1 MRSLPNHHF
10 LKNQFY
16 PYSMKANQL
25 LTILLVSTAW
35 VFPLSG
41 QEAEIDPVSQKAAD
55 LEAQVRKL
63 DTSSVEGANA
73 LLELVDLYHG
83 NARGFGLVRAG
94 KTFVKTHRDHP
105 RHKEVM
111 LKLLD
116 GHLILSRNE
125 DIVSTSRQFLEFYGK
140 DGAAAQVALY
150 LGEVLERQGK
160 KMDAAKVFE
169 RAWRLSG
176 TKDQKSG
183 YRAVQLFGESGAGG
197 AKECGR
203 LALEMLGK
211 LKGTPALELGDYAFE
226 RCHHGNWDR
235 KGCIALGEKLISMNL
250 IRDPKRKA
258 EVHYD
263 VAGHLWGT
271 GQRLNAITHYRKA
284 WDLQKDNE
292 SYLNQLITVLYDRRG
307 QVRSAQAPG

>member
-1 MRSLPNHHF
+1 
-10 LKNQFY
+10 
-16 PYSMKANQL
+16 MKTKKL
-25 LTILLVSTAW
+25 LTI
-35 VFPLSG
+35 FILSIASIFSAHG

-73 LLELVDLYHG
+73 LLELVDLYHE

-116 GHLILSRNE
+116 GQLILSRNE
-125 DIVSTSRQFLEFYGK
+125 DIVSTSRQFIEFYGK
-140 DGAAAQVALY
+140 DRATAQVARQLA
-150 LGEVLERQGK
+150 EVLERQNK

-183 YRAVQLFGESGAGG
+183 YRAVRLFGESGAGG

-203 LALEMLGK
+203 LVLEMLDK
-211 LKGTPALELGDYAFE
+211 LKGTPALELGTYAFARFPRGVRLRGSE
-226 RCHHGNWDR
+226 LQPCALDR
-235 KGCIALGEKLISMNL
+235 GSSSCG
-250 IRDPKRKA
+250 
-258 EVHYD
+258 
-263 VAGHLWGT
+263 
-271 GQRLNAITHYRKA
+271 
-284 WDLQKDNE
+284 
-292 SYLNQLITVLYDRRG
+292 
-307 QVRSAQAPG
+307 